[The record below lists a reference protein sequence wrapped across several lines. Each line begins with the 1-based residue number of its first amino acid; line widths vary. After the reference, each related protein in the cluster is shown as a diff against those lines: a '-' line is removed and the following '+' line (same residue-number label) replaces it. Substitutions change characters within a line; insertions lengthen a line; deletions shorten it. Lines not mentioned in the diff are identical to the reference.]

1 MQAQRAEIDAL
12 VSRLEMVSSDV
23 DAANGLLG
31 EVVGEVAREGRE
43 REAEMEE

>member
-1 MQAQRAEIDAL
+1 MQAQRAEIERL
-12 VSRLEMVSSDV
+12 VARLEGLSADV
-23 DAANGLLG
+23 DSANGLLG